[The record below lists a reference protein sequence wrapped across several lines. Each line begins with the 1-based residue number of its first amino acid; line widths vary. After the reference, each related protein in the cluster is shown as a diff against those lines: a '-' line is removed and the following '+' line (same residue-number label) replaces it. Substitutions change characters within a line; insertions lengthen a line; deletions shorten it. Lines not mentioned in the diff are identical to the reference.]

1 MVDSQEYKDILNK
14 IAVEGN
20 STTISQIL
28 STYDKNIAINDAVIQ
43 QAEAEVPKSGFDVEH
58 IFELKEFTTTDDL
71 PSADDIG
78 ITADDTGESKSTDTT
93 GAPINASND
102 SATTQNT
109 EQRVE
114 GYLTQAIFDGTIG
127 SGLSFPA
134 SPAIGDHY
142 LRIDF
147 LPNRLFKYDGKRWV
161 KQVDDL
167 RTNIT
172 NNASGNQTQRA
183 SFMRNNTTYVDPADS
198 TNTLQERQS
207 LSKAFTPKADNNG

>member
-1 MVDSQEYKDILNK
+1 ML
-14 IAVEGN
+14 
-20 STTISQIL
+20 
-28 STYDKNIAINDAVIQ
+28 IN
-43 QAEAEVPKSGFDVEH
+43 
-58 IFELKEFTTTDDL
+58 
-71 PSADDIG
+71 
-78 ITADDTGESKSTDTT
+78 
-93 GAPINASND
+93 
-102 SATTQNT
+102 
-109 EQRVE
+109 
-114 GYLTQAIFDGTIG
+114 
-127 SGLSFPA
+127 
-134 SPAIGDHY
+134 Y

-207 LSKAFTPKADNNG
+207 LSKEFTPKADNNG